1 MKWLSTQ
8 HLTVFL
14 ALAGVGIGSG
24 FALQAFGATQVT
36 QPRAVISNPTATVS
50 APAAAPATAPA
61 APAAQ
66 NGPPAPRIIVIDR
79 NFILQR
85 SSAGQ
90 DILNQT
96 QGLSKSAET
105 EFKNQETQL
114 QAEANKLQQDLAIAS
129 PEQRDAKE
137 KEFTGKQ
144 QAFQNKVAQRQAE
157 IQAGFQKAAHE
168 IEVALEPILK
178 TIMVER
184 GANMVF
190 DRSAV
195 ILSTVDVDV
204 TPVAVQRLNKA
215 LPHVKVELTAV
226 PGAAAPAPA
235 VAAKAPASPPVLPAA
250 AAPKK

>member
-1 MKWLSTQ
+1 MKRLSTQ
-8 HLTVFL
+8 HLTALL
-14 ALAGVGIGSG
+14 ALAGVGIGFG
-24 FALQAFGATQVT
+24 FGLQAFGATQAT
-36 QPRAVISNPTATVS
+36 QPRAVISNPTATVP
-50 APAAAPATAPA
+50 APAAST
-61 APAAQ
+61 AQ

-85 SSAGQ
+85 STAGQ

-96 QGLSKSAET
+96 QNLSKSAET

-114 QAEANKLQQDLAIAS
+114 QAEANKLQQDLAIAA
-129 PEQRDAKE
+129 PDVREQKE

-144 QAFQNKVAQRQAE
+144 QAFQTKVAQRQAE
-157 IQAGFQKAAHE
+157 IQAGFNKAAHE
-168 IEVALEPILK
+168 IEIALEPILK

-190 DRSAV
+190 DRSAI

-215 LPHVKVELTAV
+215 LPHVKVELTA
-226 PGAAAPAPA
+226 APAATPAVPAPAPGPA
-235 VAAKAPASPPVLPAA
+235 VAAKGPASPPVLPAA
-250 AAPKK
+250 PPKK